1 MKEQN
6 SIPRSRIGRSGK
18 FIGTGIRIGGN
29 YLKHYSKKLINPDL
43 DREELNKDN
52 AEDIYR
58 SLSEL
63 KGSALKVAQMLSM
76 DRNLLPKA
84 YTDRFSMAQYSAPPL
99 SGPLIVKTFTRHFG
113 APLSAL
119 YDEFDLHSSN
129 AASIGQVHRAR
140 LNGRELA
147 VKVQYPGVAESI
159 SSDLKM
165 VKPFA
170 LKLMDVS
177 ERELQVYM
185 QEVEE
190 KLLEETD
197 YELELERSQYFTA
210 QCRLPDV
217 VFPGYYP
224 ELSCKKV
231 LTMDWLEG
239 VHLKEFLESGPSAEA
254 RNRIG
259 QALWD
264 FYNFQ
269 LHELRAVH
277 ADPHPGNFLILP
289 GNRLGIL
296 DFGCIKEIPEDFY
309 TPFFSFVCA
318 NPVSDKNET
327 IARFR
332 QMQMIL
338 PGDSDSQVAFYYR
351 HYREMIDLFAL
362 PYRSGAFDFARN
374 DYFNALYGYGE
385 KVTKMKEF
393 KQARGVKHF
402 IYMNRT
408 LFGLYNIL
416 NELGARVRTDT
427 YLPRVANDATPVTA
441 L

>member
-6 SIPRSRIGRSGK
+6 SIPSSRISRSGK

-29 YLKHYSKKLINPDL
+29 YLKHYSKKLVNPRL
-43 DREELNKDN
+43 DKEALNQDN
-52 AEDIYR
+52 AEDIYN

-84 YTDRFSMAQYSAPPL
+84 YTDRFSMAQYNAPPL
-99 SGPLIVKTFTRHFG
+99 SGPLIIKTFSKYFG
-113 APLSAL
+113 KPPSAL
-119 YDEFDLHSSN
+119 FDEFNLHSSN

-140 LNGRELA
+140 LNGKELA

-177 ERELQVYM
+177 EKELRVYM

-197 YELELERSQYFTA
+197 YELEMERSRYFTA
-210 QCRLPDV
+210 QCTLPGI

-224 ELSCKKV
+224 EFSCKKV
-231 LTMDWLEG
+231 ITMDWLEG
-239 VHLKEFLESGPSAEA
+239 QHLREFLLTNPSREA
-254 RNRIG
+254 RNQIG

-269 LHELRAVH
+269 LHRLRAVH
-277 ADPHPGNFLILP
+277 ADPHPGNFLVLP
-289 GNRLGIL
+289 GGKLGII
-296 DFGCIKEIPEDFY
+296 DFGCIKELPEDFY
-309 TPFFSFVCA
+309 NPFFSFVC
-318 NPVSDKNET
+318 PEPLSGKEET
-327 IARFR
+327 IACFR

-338 PGDSDSQVAFYYR
+338 PEDTEGQVEFYYR
-351 HYREMIDLFAL
+351 HYKEMIALFAL
-362 PYRSGAFDFARN
+362 PYKSGEFDFGRD
-374 DYFNALYGYGE
+374 DYFRELYGYGE
-385 KVTKMKEF
+385 KVSKMKEF

-416 NELGARVRTDT
+416 NELKARIRTDT
-427 YLPRVANDATPVTA
+427 YPASVTGKPLPVTA

>member
-6 SIPRSRIGRSGK
+6 SIPRTRLHRSGK

-29 YLKHYSKKLINPDL
+29 YLKHYSRKLVNPDL
-43 DREELNKDN
+43 DREELNRDN
-52 AEDIYR
+52 AKDIYN

-84 YTDRFSMAQYSAPPL
+84 YTERFSMAQYNAPPL
-99 SGPLIVKTFTRHFG
+99 SGPLIVKTFTNYFG
-113 APLSAL
+113 KPPSAL
-119 YDEFDLHSSN
+119 FDEFNLHSSN

-177 ERELQVYM
+177 EKELRVYM

-197 YELELERSQYFTA
+197 YELELERSRYFTGK
-210 QCRLPDV
+210 CTVPGI
-217 VFPGYYP
+217 VFPRYYP

-231 LTMDWLEG
+231 ITMDWLEG
-239 VHLKEFLESGPSAEA
+239 QHLREFLQSKPS
-254 RNRIG
+254 RQIRDRIG
-259 QALWD
+259 QTLWD

-277 ADPHPGNFLILP
+277 ADPHPGNFIVLP
-289 GNRLGIL
+289 GGKPGII
-296 DFGCIKEIPEDFY
+296 DFGCIKEIPADFY
-309 TPFFSFVCA
+309 GPFFSFVCPEPLTGREQA
-318 NPVSDKNET
+318 
-327 IARFR
+327 IACFR
-332 QMQMIL
+332 QMQMIH
-338 PGDSDSQVAFYYR
+338 PDDTQGQIEFYYR
-351 HYREMIDLFAL
+351 HYKEMIELFAL
-362 PYRSGAFDFARN
+362 PYRAGEFDFGQ
-374 DYFNALYGYGE
+374 DEYFRQLYGYGE
-385 KVTKMKEF
+385 KISKMKEF

-427 YLPRVANDATPVTA
+427 YLPRVTGQALPVTA

>member
-6 SIPRSRIGRSGK
+6 SIPSTRLSRSGK

-29 YLKHYSKKLINPDL
+29 YLKHYSRKLVNPGISRDDL
-43 DREELNKDN
+43 NNDN
-52 AEDIYR
+52 AEDIYN

-84 YTDRFSMAQYSAPPL
+84 YTDRFSMAQYNAPPL
-99 SGPLIVKTFTRHFG
+99 SGPLIIKTFSKYFG
-113 APLSAL
+113 KMPSDIF
-119 YDEFDLHSSN
+119 DEFDLHSSN
-129 AASIGQVHRAR
+129 AASIGQVHRAS
-140 LNGRELA
+140 LDGKKLA
-147 VKVQYPGVAESI
+147 VKIQYPGVAESI

-177 ERELQVYM
+177 EKDLSVYM
-185 QEVEE
+185 KEVEE

-197 YELELERSQYFTA
+197 YELELQRSRYFTSI
-210 QCRLPDV
+210 CKLPGII
-217 VFPGYYP
+217 FPRYYP
-224 ELSCKKV
+224 ELSCKKII
-231 LTMDWLEG
+231 TMDWLEG
-239 VHLKEFLESGPSAEA
+239 MHLREFLETSPSQEL
-254 RNRIG
+254 RDKIG

-269 LHELRAVH
+269 QHELRSVH
-277 ADPHPGNFLILP
+277 ADPHPGNFLVLP
-289 GNRLGIL
+289 GGKLGII
-296 DFGCIKEIPEDFY
+296 DFGCVKEIPGDFY
-309 TPFFSFVCA
+309 DPFFSFVCST
-318 NPVSDKNET
+318 PLEDKAQT
-327 IARFR
+327 IAYFR
-332 QMQMIL
+332 QMKMIL
-338 PGDSDSQVAFYYR
+338 PGDTAGQVEFYYR
-351 HYREMIDLFAL
+351 HYREMVTLFAQ
-362 PYRSGAFDFARN
+362 PYIARQFDFGEN
-374 DYFNALYGYGE
+374 DYFQQLYGYGE
-385 KVTKMKEF
+385 KVSKMKEF

-416 NELGARVRTDT
+416 NELRARVRTDT
-427 YLPRVANDATPVTA
+427 WPAHVPGNLPVTA

>member
-6 SIPRSRIGRSGK
+6 SIPVSRLGRSGK
-18 FIGTGIRIGGN
+18 FVGTGLRIGGN
-29 YLKHYSKKLINPDL
+29 YLKYYSRKLVNPQL
-43 DREELNKDN
+43 DREALNQDN
-52 AEDIYR
+52 AEDIYQ
-58 SLSEL
+58 SLSQL

-76 DRNLLPKA
+76 DRNLLPQA
-84 YTDRFSMAQYSAPPL
+84 YTDRFSMAQYNAPPL

-113 APLSAL
+113 KPPSAL
-119 YDEFDLHSSN
+119 FDDFDLHSSN
-129 AASIGQVHRAR
+129 AASIGQVHRAK
-140 LNGRELA
+140 LNGKELA

-170 LKLMDVS
+170 LKLMDVN
-177 ERELQVYM
+177 EKELSIYM
-185 QEVEE
+185 KEVEE

-197 YELELERSQYFTA
+197 YELEMERSRYFTA
-210 QCRLPDV
+210 QCKLPGLR
-217 VFPGYYP
+217 FPEYYP

-231 LTMDWLEG
+231 ITMDWLKG
-239 VHLKEFLESGPSAEA
+239 LHLREFLKTKPSAEA

-269 LHELRAVH
+269 LHCLRAVH
-277 ADPHPGNFLILP
+277 ADPHPGNFMILDD
-289 GNRLGIL
+289 GRLGII
-296 DFGCIKEIPEDFY
+296 DFGCVKELPEDFY
-309 TPFFSFVCA
+309 EPFFSFVC
-318 NPVSDKNET
+318 PDPLSDKDAT
-327 IARFR
+327 LSAFR

-338 PGDSDSQVAFYYR
+338 PGDTPGQIEFYYR
-351 HYREMIDLFAL
+351 HYREMIALFAL
-362 PYRSGAFDFARN
+362 PYRSGVFDFGRD
-374 DYFNALYGYGE
+374 DYFRELYGYGE
-385 KVTKMKEF
+385 KVSKMKEF

-416 NELGARVRTDT
+416 NELQARVRTDT
-427 YLPRVANDATPVTA
+427 FPARRGRPSQVTA